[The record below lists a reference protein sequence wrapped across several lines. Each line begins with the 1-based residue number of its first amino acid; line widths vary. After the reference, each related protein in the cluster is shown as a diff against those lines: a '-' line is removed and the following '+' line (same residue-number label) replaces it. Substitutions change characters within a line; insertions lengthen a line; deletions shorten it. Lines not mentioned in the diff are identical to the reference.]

1 MLIEGTLQSIKEAKE
16 FLLETNKYLHTNN
29 PLNFPSPKNI
39 EISVYSTKHLNNEEK
54 VIKTDKNITNL
65 FSEYQNENPE
75 KSLIYYPF
83 NTKPDIAKRI
93 PFTFSTL
100 ENELEKIFAK
110 IEKTKNPYLTL
121 KEKFYYF
128 FTKNPNNNEELDL
141 QSQPKSSYLKY
152 LDRLINRKYYSGTLY
167 AYIELYAPKIAIV
180 RNKEVRKYLYI
191 CISTIYEITE
201 PI

>member
-1 MLIEGTLQSIKEAKE
+1 MWYEEAKE
-16 FLLETNKYLHTNN
+16 FLLETNKYFYTNN
-29 PLNFPSPKNI
+29 PLNFPSTKNI
-39 EISVYSTKHLNNEEK
+39 ELSIYSTKHLDQEEK
-54 VIKTDKNITNL
+54 IKTDKNITNL

-75 KSLIYYPF
+75 NSLIYNLF
-83 NTKPDIAKRI
+83 DIKPDITKRI

-100 ENELEKIFAK
+100 ETKLSEIFAQIEKI
-110 IEKTKNPYLTL
+110 KNPYITL

-128 FTKNPNNNEELDL
+128 FAQNSNDTEELDM

-152 LDRLINRKYYSGTLY
+152 LDRLVNRKYYSGTLY
-167 AYIELYAPKIAIV
+167 AYIELYAPKITII

-191 CISTIYEITE
+191 CISTIYEIVE